1 MARYEGRFLMMNI
14 RNVLIG
20 FIVSA
25 IVVGIAVSCGG
36 GGGGSSGGAPAT
48 VIRSASLDGT
58 QAGTGATGTGRG
70 AVVVNPTTM
79 AITGGITFTG
89 LTGNATGAHIH
100 RANGNVAYG
109 LQLAP
114 DSVSGVN
121 ATGVL
126 LNNITLSAADYAELL
141 AGTLYFNVHTAMFPL
156 GEIRGQINIQGGV
169 VAGTT
174 PLDNLQEVPAS
185 TSPATGHGTVVADAA
200 TGAVLIAYIAHTVA
214 NANAAHIHTSPSG
227 PGSTGV
233 VILGFP
239 NLQTN
244 VDGAGTNLAYP
255 PVTSPPAAPTALS
268 STNMANFLANYL
280 YFNVHSNVNNFCAP
294 AANCAAGEIR
304 GNITALQSSGSG
316 Y

>member
-1 MARYEGRFLMMNI
+1 MMNV

-20 FIVSA
+20 MIMSA
-25 IVVGIAVSCGG
+25 VLAGVASCGG
-36 GGGGSSGGAPAT
+36 GGGGSSPPAAAPT
-48 VIRSASLDGT
+48 VIIRSASLDGT
-58 QAGTGATGTGRG
+58 QANTGAAGTGRG

-89 LTGNATGAHIH
+89 LTGNATAAHIH

-141 AGTLYFNVHTAMFPL
+141 AGTLYFNVHTAMFPA
-156 GEIRGQINIQGGV
+156 GEIRGQINLQGGV

-174 PLDNLQEVPAS
+174 SLDNTQEVPAS
-185 TSPATGHGTVVADAA
+185 TSSATGQGTVVVDTA
-200 TGAVLIAYIAHTVA
+200 TRAVLIAYIAHTVS

-227 PGSTGV
+227 PGSNGS

-244 VDGAGTNLAYP
+244 VDGLGTNLAYA
-255 PVTSPPAAPTALS
+255 PVTSPPALPTS
-268 STNMANFLANYL
+268 MSTQNMTDFLANYL

-294 AANCAAGEIR
+294 AASCAAGEIR
-304 GNITALQSSGSG
+304 GNITALQ
-316 Y
+316 